1 MEAFA
6 KLGIN
11 WMSVLT
17 YLINIGLL
25 IIVLTYVLYKPL
37 LKFLDERRKQISD
50 SIHEAEVL
58 RKEFT
63 KQMAENEATQKESE
77 QKLREEMDNL
87 RKFTE
92 EKRAQLV
99 SEMETA
105 RAEMMM
111 KADAEIEKK
120 KAGLL
125 KDAEQQI
132 LDLMKKIVLD
142 IVQHKIPENV
152 VQESIKDGWKQYNKK

>member
-11 WMSVLT
+11 WMSVVT
-17 YLINIGLL
+17 YIINIGVL
-25 IIVLTYVLYKPL
+25 ILVLTYVLYKPL
-37 LKFLDERRKQISD
+37 LKFLDERRKQITD

-58 RKEFT
+58 RREFS
-63 KQMAENEATQKESE
+63 KQMAENEATQKSTEH
-77 QKLREEMDNL
+77 KLREEMDNL

-92 EKRAQLV
+92 EKRAQLI
-99 SEMETA
+99 SEMEAA
-105 RAEMMM
+105 RSEMMI
-111 KADAEIEKK
+111 KSEAEIEKK
-120 KAGLL
+120 KAGLI

-132 LDLMKKIVLD
+132 LNTMKKIILD

-152 VQESIKDGWKQYNKK
+152 IQESIKEGWKQYNKQ

>member
-11 WMSVLT
+11 WMSVVT
-17 YLINIGLL
+17 YIINIGVL
-25 IIVLTYVLYKPL
+25 ILVLTYVLYKPL
-37 LKFLDERRKQISD
+37 LKFLDERRKQITD

-58 RKEFT
+58 RKEFS
-63 KQMAENEATQKESE
+63 KQMAENEATQKSTEH
-77 QKLREEMDNL
+77 KLREEMDNL

-99 SEMETA
+99 SEMEAA
-105 RAEMMM
+105 RSEMMM
-111 KADAEIEKK
+111 KSEAEIEKK
-120 KAGLL
+120 KAGLI

-132 LDLMKKIVLD
+132 LDTMKKIILE

-152 VQESIKDGWKQYNKK
+152 IQESIKEGWKQYNKQ